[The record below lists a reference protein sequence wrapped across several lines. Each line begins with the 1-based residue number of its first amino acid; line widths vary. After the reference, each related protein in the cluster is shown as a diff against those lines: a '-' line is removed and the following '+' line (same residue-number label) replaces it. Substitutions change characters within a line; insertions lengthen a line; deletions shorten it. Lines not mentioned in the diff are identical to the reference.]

1 MPLYMDFHKRVNATV
16 EELKKAHL
24 ADKAVQQKYG
34 VIYHQFWVNEEERTV
49 FCLVEGPDK
58 ETCEAVHQEA
68 NGPMT
73 CSIVEVQAGLYELFM
88 RRDQMTQ
95 KEQSKKNSESADPAL
110 RFVLATNFR
119 KITAGDASGRSA
131 SLKNEYALKELALS
145 ILARFNGRQIN
156 WLPDGSIVSVF
167 YSALNTLQ
175 CALQI
180 QVELRD
186 QKLQGSENSVGAG
199 FRMGLSA
206 YGQPRTGNGD
216 AFSGAI
222 TDVCRLCRVARAGEL
237 LISAKI
243 QECCNVKE
251 AARQSFPGAELRQLT
266 SQEEAFM
273 SRMYSISED
282 KIADEDFTV
291 DHLCRNIGMSRP
303 QLYRKT
309 VALTGKSPN
318 DFIRDLRM
326 EKALTLIRKK
336 AGNIAEIALEVG
348 YNNPSYFARCFQLR
362 YGCSPSRFVE

>member
-16 EELKKAHL
+16 EELKRAHL

-58 ETCEAVHQEA
+58 ETCEAVHQA
-68 NGPMT
+68 DGQMT
-73 CSIVEVQAGLYELFM
+73 CSIVEVQGGLYELFM
-88 RRDQMTQ
+88 RRDHMAQ
-95 KEQSKKNSESADPAL
+95 KEQARRTSEHADPAMK
-110 RFVLATNFR
+110 FVLATTIR
-119 KITAGDASGRSA
+119 KTTAGDVPGRNASR
-131 SLKNEYALKELALS
+131 KTENVLKELTLS
-145 ILARFNGRQIN
+145 ILGRFHGHEVN

-167 YSALNTLQ
+167 DSPLNTLQ

-180 QVELRD
+180 QAELRGKNQSRAD
-186 QKLQGSENSVGAG
+186 NSAGVG
-199 FRMGLSA
+199 FKMGLSA
-206 YGQPRTGNGD
+206 YGQTLAGNGD
-216 AFSGAI
+216 AFSRAI
-222 TDVCRLCRVARAGEL
+222 IDVGRLCRVAHSGEL

-243 QECCNVKE
+243 QECCHVKE
-251 AARQSFPGAELRQLT
+251 AVRRSFPGAQLRLLT
-266 SQEEAFM
+266 PQEEVFI
-273 SRMYSISED
+273 SSICSIAEE
-282 KIADEDFTV
+282 KIAEENFTV
-291 DHLCRNIGMSRP
+291 DHLCRHIGMSRP

-318 DFIRDLRM
+318 DFLRDLRM

-362 YGCSPSRFVE
+362 YGCAPSRFVE